1 MSWTKPQTRM
11 GVTKIEVGEFGYAL
25 ETKTAEFADG
35 QDMGSEKREVIE
47 YSRGRGLVGWESGA
61 GFWPY

>member
-1 MSWTKPQTRM
+1 MA
-11 GVTKIEVGEFGYAL
+11 VTKIDVGQFGYVL

-35 QDMGSEKREVIE
+35 QAKGSEKREVTE

>member
-1 MSWTKPQTRM
+1 MA
-11 GVTKIEVGEFGYAL
+11 VTKIDVGQFGYVL

-35 QDMGSEKREVIE
+35 QAMGSEKREVTE